1 MLAYQRRAKRIRRMQ
16 DRAARR
22 RERAWARQSAYG
34 LVADWFAGDQDRHSP
49 RAA

>member
-1 MLAYQRRAKRIRRMQ
+1 MLAYQRRARWIRRMQ

-22 RERAWARQSAYG
+22 REREWARPDAY
-34 LVADWFAGDQDRHSP
+34 AAAGSWSSPHRHQGSP